1 MFKDI
6 KENMNKC
13 ILKRAWTYKQLDEM
27 MKTFSD
33 TKTERESLKK
43 TQVEIKLEMKNLKC
57 QTKTSEVSIVNR
69 L

>member
-1 MFKDI
+1 
-6 KENMNKC
+6 
-13 ILKRAWTYKQLDEM
+13 M

-57 QTKTSEVSIVNR
+57 QTKYQR
-69 L
+69 